1 MDIDERRGVKIAIG
15 LISASFAVV
24 AFSSA
29 DVNLD
34 YIAALKFGSPITLY
48 GVTLLLYERW
58 LWRPARRIG
67 ISQVPDFSGTWRGAG
82 RSSHAATEFDA
93 EIEIAQTWSKISI
106 VGRFGRS
113 ESQSS
118 GFAFIRS
125 RGMEAVLIHTYL
137 NRPMEAGEGLH
148 IHEGTAELTLR
159 KDGSMNGTYYTGR
172 DRATHGTFTL
182 TRVSNP

>member
-1 MDIDERRGVKIAIG
+1 MIH
-15 LISASFAVV
+15 
-24 AFSSA
+24 
-29 DVNLD
+29 
-34 YIAALKFGSPITLY
+34 TLY
-48 GVTLLLYERW
+48 GVTLILYERW
-58 LWRPARRIG
+58 LWHPARRIG
-67 ISQVPDFSGTWRGAG
+67 ISQVPDFSGTWRGSG
-82 RSSHAATEFDA
+82 RSSHGGTEFDA

-182 TRVSNP
+182 KRVSNS